1 MGGYFFMERNWFELL
16 ETHGKKIAVI
26 LIVVTIIIVAIFG
39 FLSLREEASIIEDS
53 QQEIQ
58 KSPLAITPT
67 STSETVIREEG
78 WMVDV
83 KGEVVNPGTY
93 AVEDNMRLSDVILL
107 AGGLT
112 NNADTS
118 LTNLSKKVT
127 DEMVIVIY
135 SKEEVQEIKD
145 RTVKEN
151 PDLLCGPGEI
161 LLNGECTITP
171 STSTEESNNQST
183 STGKVN
189 INQASKE
196 DLMGIPGIGEAKATS
211 IIEYRTTTGTFQT
224 IEDIKNVSGIG
235 DAIFE
240 SIRDYITV

>member
-67 STSETVIREEG
+67 PTSETVIREEG

-127 DEMVIVIY
+127 DEMVIIIY

-145 RTVKEN
+145 
-151 PDLLCGPGEI
+151 
-161 LLNGECTITP
+161 
-171 STSTEESNNQST
+171 
-183 STGKVN
+183 
-189 INQASKE
+189 
-196 DLMGIPGIGEAKATS
+196 
-211 IIEYRTTTGTFQT
+211 
-224 IEDIKNVSGIG
+224 
-235 DAIFE
+235 
-240 SIRDYITV
+240 

>member
-1 MGGYFFMERNWFELL
+1 MERNWFELL
-16 ETHGKKIAVI
+16 ETHGKKIVAI
-26 LIVVTIIIVAIFG
+26 IAIVTIVIIAIFG
-39 FLSLREEASIIEDS
+39 FLSLRDEAAIIDDTSQELEELSLDT
-53 QQEIQ
+53 
-58 KSPLAITPT
+58 TPT
-67 STSETVIREEG
+67 PTSETVIREEG

-83 KGEVVNPGTY
+83 KGEVANPGTY

-145 RTVKEN
+145 RTEKEN
-151 PDLLCGPGEI
+151 PDLLCGPGEM
-161 LLNGECTITP
+161 LLNGECTINQ
-171 STSTEESNNQST
+171 TSPEESNHQST
-183 STGKVN
+183 TTGKVN

-196 DLMGIPGIGEAKATS
+196 ELMSIPGIGEVKATS
-211 IIEYRTTTGTFQT
+211 IIEYRTKTGPFQT
-224 IEDIKNVSGIG
+224 IEDVKNVSGIG

-240 SIRDYITV
+240 SIRNYITV